1 MKDVILALSL
11 RNIRIHFLRSV
22 LAALGIV
29 IGVVA
34 ISSMGMMGA
43 NMTLSVTEELSEM
56 ANIVVITASSGGGGF
71 GGGPG
76 GPMRG
81 GGGDEE
87 EKISEDEFNDIKK
100 VAEKYGLVYVIYSE
114 SDTIEI
120 GDREGRSTIYG
131 LDDEVMQEL
140 FTVTNGTYPRST
152 SSVMIGPTLAD
163 RYDLKI
169 GSRIDIGDEEEE
181 GTTTVRVVGIL
192 EERGMSMDINSDN
205 AIIGSQKLFTGMYG
219 GEGEYDQVNLILN
232 DVNDSAKAKEEILE
246 RMNKKEETVS
256 VQDNSRM
263 LESIT
268 STLSTMTTFVMAI
281 AGISLLVAA
290 TSIFNVMMMSV
301 TERVREIGIMRSIGT
316 QKSEVMKMFIY
327 ESVILGVIGAII
339 GAILSIAI
347 GWIVV
352 LAMVGST
359 DYFFNAASLVYIP
372 SAMLVGVVICIV
384 SGVYPA
390 WRASNLDPIEALRAE

>member
-1 MKDVILALSL
+1 MKDVILQLSL
-11 RNIRIHFLRSV
+11 RSIRIHFLRSV

-43 NMTLSVTEELSEM
+43 NMTLSVTEELSDM
-56 ANIVVITASSGGGGF
+56 ANIVVITASSGNGGF
-71 GGGPG
+71 SGGPG
-76 GPMRG
+76 GSMRG
-81 GGGDEE
+81 GGSGDEE
-87 EKISEDEFNDIKK
+87 EKISEDEFKDIQK

-114 SDTIEI
+114 SDTIEV

-131 LDDEVMQEL
+131 LEDEVMHEL
-140 FTVTNGTYPRST
+140 FTVTNGTYPKST
-152 SSVMIGPTLAD
+152 NSVMIGPTLAD

-169 GSRIDIGDEEEE
+169 GSKIDIGDEEE

-192 EERGMSMDINSDN
+192 DERGMSMDINSDS
-205 AIIGSQKLFTGMYG
+205 AIIGSQKLFTGIYG

-232 DVNDSAKAKEEILE
+232 DVNDSAKAKTEILE
-246 RMNKKEETVS
+246 RMNKKEDTVN
-256 VQDNSRM
+256 VQDSSRM

-327 ESVILGVIGAII
+327 EAVILGVIGAII
-339 GAILSIAI
+339 GAILSLAI

-359 DYFFNAASLVYIP
+359 DYFFSPGSIVYIP
-372 SAMLVGVVICIV
+372 SAMLVGIVICVV

>member
-1 MKDVILALSL
+1 
-11 RNIRIHFLRSV
+11 
-22 LAALGIV
+22 
-29 IGVVA
+29 
-34 ISSMGMMGA
+34 
-43 NMTLSVTEELSEM
+43 M

>member
-71 GGGPG
+71 GGGPS

-81 GGGDEE
+81 GGDEE
-87 EKISEDEFNDIKK
+87 DKISEDEFNDIKK

-114 SDTIEI
+114 SDTIEV

-163 RYDLKI
+163 RYELKI
-169 GSRIDIGDEEEE
+169 GSKIDIGDEEEE

-205 AIIGSQKLFTGMYG
+205 AIIGSQKLFTGMFG

-232 DVNDSAKAKEEILE
+232 DVNDSAKAREEILE

-316 QKSEVMKMFIY
+316 QKSEVMKMFMY
-327 ESVILGVIGAII
+327 ESVILGVIGATI

-359 DYFFNAASLVYIP
+359 EYFFTAASIIYIP
-372 SAMLVGVVICIV
+372 SAMLVGIVICIA

>member
-152 SSVMIGPTLAD
+152 SSVMIGPTLAE

-169 GSRIDIGDEEEE
+169 GSKIDIGDEEE

-192 EERGMSMDINSDN
+192 EERGMSMDINTDN

>member
-43 NMTLSVTEELSEM
+43 NMTLSVTEELSDM

-71 GGGPG
+71 GGGMG

-81 GGGDEE
+81 GGDEE
-87 EKISEDEFNDIKK
+87 DKISEDEFNDIKK

-114 SDTIEI
+114 SDTLEV

-163 RYDLKI
+163 RYELKI
-169 GSRIDIGDEEEE
+169 GSKIDIGDEEEE

-268 STLSTMTTFVMAI
+268 STLSTMTAFVMAI

-316 QKSEVMKMFIY
+316 QKSEVMKMFMY
-327 ESVILGVIGAII
+327 ESVILGVIGATI
-339 GAILSIAI
+339 GAMLSVAI

-359 DYFFNAASLVYIP
+359 EYFFTAASLVFIP
-372 SAMLVGVVICIV
+372 SAMLVGIVICIV

>member
-71 GGGPG
+71 GGGMG
-76 GPMRG
+76 GPMR

-87 EKISEDEFNDIKK
+87 EKISQDEFNDIKK

-152 SSVMIGPTLAD
+152 SSVMIGPTLAN
-163 RYDLKI
+163 RYALKI
-169 GSRIDIGDEEEE
+169 GSKIDIGDEEEE
-181 GTTTVRVVGIL
+181 STTTVRVVGIL
-192 EERGMSMDINSDN
+192 KERGMSMDINSDN

-232 DVNDSAKAKEEILE
+232 DVNDSAKAREEILE
-246 RMNKKEETVS
+246 RMNKKEETVN

-316 QKSEVMKMFIY
+316 QKAEVMKMFIY

-339 GAILSIAI
+339 GAILSVAI

-359 DYFFNAASLVYIP
+359 EYFFTAASLVFIP
-372 SAMLVGVVICIV
+372 SAMLVGIVICIV

>member
-71 GGGPG
+71 GGGPS

-81 GGGDEE
+81 GGDEE
-87 EKISEDEFNDIKK
+87 DKISEDEFNDIKK

-114 SDTIEI
+114 SDTIEV

-163 RYDLKI
+163 RYELKI
-169 GSRIDIGDEEEE
+169 GSKIDIGDEEEE

-205 AIIGSQKLFTGMYG
+205 AIIGSQKLFTGMFG

-232 DVNDSAKAKEEILE
+232 DVNDSAKAREEILE

-316 QKSEVMKMFIY
+316 QKSEVMKMFMY
-327 ESVILGVIGAII
+327 ESVILGVIGATI

-359 DYFFNAASLVYIP
+359 EYFFTAASISYIP
-372 SAMLVGVVICIV
+372 SAMLVGIVICIA

>member
-1 MKDVILALSL
+1 
-11 RNIRIHFLRSV
+11 
-22 LAALGIV
+22 
-29 IGVVA
+29 
-34 ISSMGMMGA
+34 
-43 NMTLSVTEELSEM
+43 MTLSVTEELSEM

-71 GGGPG
+71 GGGPS
-76 GPMRG
+76 GPVR

-87 EKISEDEFNDIKK
+87 DKISEDEFNDIKK

-114 SDTIEI
+114 SDTIEV

-152 SSVMIGPTLAD
+152 GSVMIGPTLAD
-163 RYDLKI
+163 RYELKI
-169 GSRIDIGDEEEE
+169 GSKIDIGDEEEE

-205 AIIGSQKLFTGMYG
+205 AVIGSQKLFTGMYG

-316 QKSEVMKMFIY
+316 QKSEVMKMFMY
-327 ESVILGVIGAII
+327 ESVILGVIGATI
-339 GAILSIAI
+339 GAILSVAI

-359 DYFFNAASLVYIP
+359 EYFFTAASLVYIP
-372 SAMLVGVVICIV
+372 SAMLVGIVICIV